1 MIEILNFL
9 SKIAEF
15 LLKKCII
22 MTKILK
28 SLGLDM
34 ANITIK
40 KYFQTLIL
48 WRKLCEFEFIRIQ
61 VYGRI

>member
-28 SLGLDM
+28 SLRL
-34 ANITIK
+34 K
-40 KYFQTLIL
+40 CSQTALNSAFNGVSFAVCFVI
-48 WRKLCEFEFIRIQ
+48 
-61 VYGRI
+61 

>member
-9 SKIAEF
+9 SKIAKF

-28 SLGLDM
+28 SLRL
-34 ANITIK
+34 K
-40 KYFQTLIL
+40 CSQTALNL
-48 WRKLCEFEFIRIQ
+48 AF
-61 VYGRI
+61 